1 MLRGHSPARFLLIG
15 FVLLAF
21 VLQSYATQTHI
32 HFESAPTTIT
42 KSIVAKIVAA
52 PSGHAGKPA
61 QPDDN
66 NPDNCPL
73 CQMFY
78 GGQYVAPSALVFFLP
93 MVAVSVIEAVAG
105 VMPHYDA
112 ASHSWRGRAP
122 PSA

>member
-1 MLRGHSPARFLLIG
+1 MARGHSPARFLLVG

-32 HFESAPTTIT
+32 HFESAPAAIT
-42 KSIVAKIVAA
+42 KTLAA

-61 QPDDN
+61 LPDEN

-78 GGQYVAPSALVFFLP
+78 GGQYVAPTALIYFLP